1 MKKTSLMVVLLVS
14 LMVLLLASC
23 GTKKDAPEEPKDAAE
38 SEEEA
43 AEEEAEEA
51 EEEAEPKE
59 DYQKWFDD
67 WNAKVES
74 ATKMRRQD
82 TYKYAYLDG
91 HEDEQ
96 SMEYLYD
103 VENSLYARGANMYS
117 LDENG
122 EIFNERYE
130 YRYYKVEDGT
140 YYEYFPLDDSR
151 GEEFEYIGSFLN
163 PGLFTLYKDAN
174 KVYDLQYEELEQV
187 EEDGRTLIPIHV
199 SGNMTVKL
207 EEYGEEFTKE
217 EAEQYYVG
225 ENRDVEGYDEA
236 VQKLVDAF
244 NVARGALEAT
254 NPVSQTVYF
263 DAETHDVVRCEV
275 PYEYDEDG
283 EQKSLNFEGDAAAEK
298 AILVAMRELAAL
310 TGLGDSEPDPK
321 YITTSGMNIQK
332 VTLNDEVEIP
342 ME

>member
-1 MKKTSLMVVLLVS
+1 MKKTRLLIVLLVS

-38 SEEEA
+38 TEEA

-82 TYKYAYLDG
+82 IYENVYLDG
-91 HEDEQ
+91 HDDTNTI
-96 SMEYLYD
+96 EYLYD
-103 VENSLYARGANMYS
+103 VENSLYARGSKVYS

-122 EIFNERYE
+122 EPFNERFE
-130 YRYYKVEDGT
+130 YRYYKIEDGT

-151 GEEFEYIGSFLN
+151 GEVFEYIGSFLN

-207 EEYGEEFTKE
+207 EAYGEEFTKE

-236 VQKLVDAF
+236 VQKLVDAY
-244 NVARGALEAT
+244 NAARGDLEAI

-283 EQKSLNFEGDAAAEK
+283 EQKSLNFGGDAAAEK

-310 TGLGDSEPDPK
+310 TGLDSYEPDPK
-321 YITTSGMNIQK
+321 YIATSGMNIQK

>member
-1 MKKTSLMVVLLVS
+1 MKKTRLLVVLLVS

-38 SEEEA
+38 TEEA

-82 TYKYAYLDG
+82 TYEYAYLDG

-103 VENSLYARGANMYS
+103 VENSLYARGSNMYS

-174 KVYDLQYEELEQV
+174 TVYDVQYEELEQV
-187 EEDGRTLIPIHV
+187 EEEGRTLIPIRV
-199 SGNMTVKL
+199 SGNMTVKQ
-207 EEYGEEFTKE
+207 EEYGEETTKE
-217 EAEQYYVG
+217 EVEQYYVG

-236 VQKLVDAF
+236 VQRAIDAL
-244 NVARGALEAT
+244 NAVRLAYEVT
-254 NPVSQTVYF
+254 NPVLQTVYF
-263 DAETHDVVRCEV
+263 DAETHDAVKCEI
-275 PYEYDEDG
+275 PFEYDEDG
-283 EQKSLNFEGDAAAEK
+283 HQTSLNFKYDAAKEK
-298 AILVAMRELAAL
+298 EAVVAMEELAAL

-321 YITTSGMNIQK
+321 YIATSGMNIQK